1 MTTIVLAIATV
12 AEAATVRVQPTAVAA
27 DAKVT
32 VADVAVIE
40 EAGEDLNERLGAIV
54 VAYLPEDCASRVIR
68 AESLR
73 EAITAAGVNPSR
85 VNLTG
90 AVRCRV
96 TFEGAASSGRGALL
110 AAAECYLRGAAPK
123 ARFSVADLE
132 IDFEYTTD
140 FVPVVTAVQPSAAV
154 GPVRFDVADAAD
166 PSVKVGHLYADLSK
180 SVPALVA
187 KRRMVGGHKVG
198 GDDLEVAYVSAAEA
212 PDFCSELSEVIGR
225 RTLRTITAG
234 EVLRTSCL
242 ENRIVIKRRDQVTFL
257 VQTRTM
263 TASIRTLALE
273 DGAVGDVVRL
283 RRLGQRR
290 EYLGRVIG
298 PGKAEPLGGGRE

>member
-1 MTTIVLAIATV
+1 MTAIFLALATV

-40 EAGEDLNERLGAIV
+40 EAGEGLHERLAAIV
-54 VAYLPEDCASRVIR
+54 VAYLPAGSTTREIR

-73 EAITAAGVNPSR
+73 EAIAAAGVNSSK

-96 TFEGAASSGRGALL
+96 TVQGAASSGRGAFLT
-110 AAAECYLRGAAPK
+110 AIERYLRGAAPK
-123 ARFSVADLE
+123 ARFSVADVE
-132 IDFEYTTD
+132 IDFEYKPD

-166 PSVKVGHLYADLSK
+166 PSVKVGHLYAELSK

-187 KRRMVGGHKVG
+187 RRRMVGGHKVV

-234 EVLRTSCL
+234 EVLRAGCL
-242 ENRIVIKRRDQVTFL
+242 ENRTVIKRRDQVTFL
-257 VQTRTM
+257 VRTKSM
-263 TASIRTLALE
+263 TASVRTLALE

>member
-1 MTTIVLAIATV
+1 MTAILLAIATA
-12 AEAATVRVQPTAVAA
+12 AEAATVRVQPAAVAA
-27 DAKVT
+27 DAKIT

-40 EAGEDLNERLGAIV
+40 EAGEDLSDRLAAIV
-54 VAYLPEDCASRVIR
+54 VAHLPEGCDSREIR

-73 EAITAAGVNPSR
+73 EAIGAAGVNLTK
-85 VNLTG
+85 VKVTG

-96 TFEGAASSGRGALL
+96 SLEASAGSERKALL
-110 AAAECYLRGAAPK
+110 AAVECYLRGAAPK

-132 IDFEYTTD
+132 IDFEYTGD
-140 FVPVVTAVQPSAAV
+140 FTPVVTAVQPSAAA

-187 KRRMVGGHKVG
+187 KRRMVGGHKIV
-198 GDDLEVAYVSAAEA
+198 GDDLEVAYVSACEA

-234 EVLRTSCL
+234 EVLRAGSL
-242 ENRIVIKRRDQVTFL
+242 ENLNVIKRGDQVTFL
-257 VQTRTM
+257 VQTKSM
-263 TASIRTLALE
+263 TASVRTLALE
-273 DGAVGDVVRL
+273 DGAIGDVVRL

-290 EYLGRVIG
+290 EYLGRVIA
-298 PGKAEPLGGGRE
+298 PGRAEPLGGGAE